1 MLPALINRIE
11 LLKID
16 YEIIIVDDGSEKPVT
31 ISEYEND
38 HCKLLI
44 NKKNYG
50 KGYAVKRGVLHSS
63 GDEIIF
69 MDGDFPFD
77 LSVIDIA
84 CKSIIKPGIDM
95 IIGDRTLTASS
106 YARVPIIR
114 SFGSKIISFIVSRFF
129 TIGYYDTQ
137 CGIKG
142 FKRAIA
148 HDIFSKL
155 TIKGFS
161 FDVEV
166 IFIAI
171 KRKYAI
177 AKIPVK
183 VEKQLSSSVKI
194 IFHGFEMLW
203 NFFKIKL
210 NYSRGKYL

>member
-38 HCKLLI
+38 RCKLLT

-50 KGYAVKRGVLHSS
+50 KGYAVKRGILHSS

-69 MDGDFPFD
+69 MDGDFPFN

-84 CKSIIKPGIDM
+84 CKSIIQPGIDM
-95 IIGDRTLTASS
+95 IIGDRTLPTSS

-114 SFGSKIISFIVSRFF
+114 FFGSKIISFIVSRFF

-142 FKRAIA
+142 FNRAIA
-148 HDIFSKL
+148 LNIFSKV
-155 TIKGFS
+155 TINGFS

-166 IFIAI
+166 IFIAL
-171 KRKYAI
+171 KRKYRI
-177 AKIPVK
+177 EKIP
-183 VEKQLSSSVKI
+183 
-194 IFHGFEMLW
+194 
-203 NFFKIKL
+203 
-210 NYSRGKYL
+210 

>member
-1 MLPALINRIE
+1 MYTMISFVLPVYNCFEKLISMLPALINRIE

-84 CKSIIKPGIDM
+84 CKSIIKPGSNF
-95 IIGDRTLTASS
+95 LE
-106 YARVPIIR
+106 
-114 SFGSKIISFIVSRFF
+114 
-129 TIGYYDTQ
+129 
-137 CGIKG
+137 
-142 FKRAIA
+142 
-148 HDIFSKL
+148 KL
-155 TIKGFS
+155 C
-161 FDVEV
+161 E
-166 IFIAI
+166 
-171 KRKYAI
+171 
-177 AKIPVK
+177 
-183 VEKQLSSSVKI
+183 
-194 IFHGFEMLW
+194 
-203 NFFKIKL
+203 
-210 NYSRGKYL
+210 